1 MIKLIHRMTA
11 EKILEYVDA
20 KVESGRRIDIESLA
34 AYSGY
39 NRRHLQRL
47 FLAETGVRLG
57 KYIRCRR
64 LNRAALLLRFS
75 RRRYQ
80 DIALSVGFDSQQSFN
95 REFKR
100 VTGMTPKAYRE
111 KPEWVLLPLSGSKRK
126 KYTIPPPTVVWL
138 SGGAVVGEEVVFYGT
153 VDNQPDNPGI
163 DAYLE
168 RIFGTEAKCQEELW
182 MVVHTSPVEHEQY
195 HYRSVCGIGHPEARK
210 GRVFTYCAGKYLK
223 VEFETTRETHLER
236 THHLYLNILPERVDV
251 IRAGQEIMVL
261 RHEKDKVMCTL
272 YIPVP
277 GERKG

>member
-1 MIKLIHRMTA
+1 
-11 EKILEYVDA
+11 
-20 KVESGRRIDIESLA
+20 
-34 AYSGY
+34 
-39 NRRHLQRL
+39 
-47 FLAETGVRLG
+47 
-57 KYIRCRR
+57 
-64 LNRAALLLRFS
+64 
-75 RRRYQ
+75 
-80 DIALSVGFDSQQSFN
+80 
-95 REFKR
+95 
-100 VTGMTPKAYRE
+100 MTPKAYRK

-153 VDNQPDNPGI
+153 VDNQPNNPGI

-223 VEFETTRETHLER
+223 VEFETTRETYLER

-251 IRAGQEIMVL
+251 IRAGQEIIVL
-261 RHEKDKVMCTL
+261 RYEKDKVMCTL

>member
-39 NRRHLQRL
+39 SRRHLQRL

-100 VTGMTPKAYRE
+100 VTGMTPKAYGE
-111 KPEWVLLPLSGSKRK
+111 KPEWLLLPLSGSKRK
-126 KYTIPPPTVVWL
+126 EYTIPPPTVVWL
-138 SGGAVVGEEVVFYGT
+138 SGGG
-153 VDNQPDNPGI
+153 
-163 DAYLE
+163 
-168 RIFGTEAKCQEELW
+168 
-182 MVVHTSPVEHEQY
+182 
-195 HYRSVCGIGHPEARK
+195 
-210 GRVFTYCAGKYLK
+210 
-223 VEFETTRETHLER
+223 
-236 THHLYLNILPERVDV
+236 
-251 IRAGQEIMVL
+251 
-261 RHEKDKVMCTL
+261 
-272 YIPVP
+272 
-277 GERKG
+277 